1 MPWRACGAGR
11 KAWGRRSA
19 RPPRFYL
26 VLVWVGTAGLGI
38 VLLPFSSMRAL
49 YLSAALNGLVA
60 VPLLARMMIL
70 ARRCSV
76 MGRFVITAG
85 SLMVGW
91 AATLVMAAA
100 LVLVDSGI
108 T

>member
-1 MPWRACGAGR
+1 M
-11 KAWGRRSA
+11 
-19 RPPRFYL
+19 
-26 VLVWVGTAGLGI
+26 
-38 VLLPFSSMRAL
+38 LLPFSSMRAL

-60 VPLLARMMIL
+60 APLLACMMIL
-70 ARRCSV
+70 ARPCSA
-76 MGRFVITAG
+76 MGRFVITTG

-100 LVLVDSGI
+100 ALVLVDSGI